1 MGRIVITVLIIITIV
16 IHNIIFM
23 IGIIGRRGH
32 GQQLQNK
39 NRIIFLIII
48 VIIITTIIIIIRNTM
63 IVLKLIIIDKPNK
76 VVQTHKR
83 CKRIS
88 NFQFNKKRH
97 DFSRK
102 QFGKNASQLQTSEAA
117 TKRLKFSS
125 LQWIV
130 SFRQSNNLFKMNK
143 AAKKEPEY
151 SPMTKPHRH

>member
-1 MGRIVITVLIIITIV
+1 MIVI
-16 IHNIIFM
+16 N
-23 IGIIGRRGH
+23 
-32 GQQLQNK
+32 
-39 NRIIFLIII
+39 II
-48 VIIITTIIIIIRNTM
+48 VIIVIVIIMIVVVIIIF
-63 IVLKLIIIDKPNK
+63 DKPNK

-125 LQWIV
+125 LQ
-130 SFRQSNNLFKMNK
+130 
-143 AAKKEPEY
+143 
-151 SPMTKPHRH
+151 